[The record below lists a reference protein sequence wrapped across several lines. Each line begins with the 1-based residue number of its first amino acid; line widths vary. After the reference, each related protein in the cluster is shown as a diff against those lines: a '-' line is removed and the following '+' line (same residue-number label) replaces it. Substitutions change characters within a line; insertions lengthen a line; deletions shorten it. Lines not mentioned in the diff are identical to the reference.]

1 MRWHFGHVTHESS
14 LTCNTASLGAEQVRH
29 TRVMP
34 PNAALIALA
43 DVLPPEVYDT
53 RNL

>member
-14 LTCNTASLGAEQVRH
+14 LTCNAASLGAEQVRH

-34 PNAALIALA
+34 PNAALIEATGTL
-43 DVLPPEVYDT
+43 
-53 RNL
+53 